1 MKKLMLHSILCLAA
15 AFFLSISLFAQ
26 GKTEITIQ
34 VKKDGKV
41 VQDTTYHFNDDAEAK
56 HAVEMMKI
64 LSEDGAE
71 CTKMKHVKVVVSGD
85 EHGTWHVDEEGLVEV
100 EEEVYVISGD
110 DAEAEL
116 EKILEEHG
124 GDDETVK
131 VIVIKKKYRKQ

>member
-1 MKKLMLHSILCLAA
+1 MLHSILCLAA

-64 LSEDGAE
+64 L
-71 CTKMKHVKVVVSGD
+71 
-85 EHGTWHVDEEGLVEV
+85 
-100 EEEVYVISGD
+100 
-110 DAEAEL
+110 
-116 EKILEEHG
+116 EEHG

-131 VIVIKKKYRKQ
+131 VIVIKKKYKKQ